1 MDCQSIVPSTV
12 SLAVSVSNSVKT
24 LQRDTKGAD
33 LSDRVCTL
41 LPHLSHVAPKCVHEF
56 VDIDPTKVVIDLVEL
71 IRSAEIYMVH
81 TEQLKGKAHVLHK
94 LPVYRG
100 EKVERKE
107 VESTFLRLKQVLAC
121 ITEAV
126 GIFET
131 TGSWRTTC
139 HLRDFLTLKCS
150 RYGQQCIGQGRH
162 PPHRASVTG
171 KVDLSTTSSSRSEP
185 DIPQLLQ
192 QLRSENVAE
201 QAEALRTTL
210 SKTGSSTGRRLLW
223 GGGIVPVLVEQLNTN
238 GTTEVVELAAAAVTR
253 MTTDTEI
260 RLAVRETVTLPLI
273 LLLSGGK
280 GRAKEHAAAALRN
293 LATEAGFRQHIA
305 ENGAIPLLVRVLI
318 EGTAIAQEKAAGA
331 LVTLGTSGGPA
342 SDKMLQNLTLDARSS
357 RVLAT
362 AGALCPL
369 VQMLTEG
376 TEIAQERAAATLAN
390 FAAEPLNRKLVH
402 AAGAVPVLIVLLR
415 KGGMGVKMQCARAL
429 WRLCADDAVR
439 GIIAAAGA
447 ISPLVQ
453 LVREGDESAQ
463 EQATGALH
471 SLGAERDHRDTMAVA
486 GAAISLVQ
494 VLKVGTEGAKEQAA
508 GTLSLLAIDPEAL
521 RAIAGVGAVPPLVE
535 LLASEGALIRQY
547 STVALARLAA
557 DLDNRASIAAEAVP
571 SLVLLL
577 SEDSQTTVLHAME
590 ALYHLSS
597 TASCRVAIGAAGAM
611 STLAQALITGTSQ
624 LQRMTA
630 SAVRRLAE
638 EHDNRQL
645 FASAGGVEALV
656 QMLSAAE
663 AEDLSKECASG
674 ALSALTVDADVA
686 NLAAEAGAVVP
697 VVQLLRT
704 GSDDAKEYATTALGN
719 LAAEARSR
727 KQMVSAGAVALLVGL
742 VGSDRD
748 SLKEA
753 AVLTLWAVAVAPE
766 NRRFV
771 VAAGAIPVLAQ
782 VHNDG
787 TAVAKE
793 RAAAVLRVVFG
804 DAAYTSAEVA
814 GIAVPPLVQLLSK
827 GTEVSQEHAAGALWL
842 LALNED
848 CRRLIVAEGVVPN
861 LVQLLRDGTDGARE
875 LAAGALLVLTGSD
888 YLPSPERS
896 KQVGSPSALQTD
908 ADTAVDYARVVPPLV
923 KLLRE
928 GTAKAR
934 EHAAGILWHLV
945 SEPSNRR
952 VVIKHK
958 AIPPLVHL
966 LEHGTPEAQQHAAAV
981 LWNLA
986 TDAETCKAIAA
997 AGALPLL
1004 VGVLSSDVECAKEY
1018 AAGALWNLAAVLDC
1032 KLMAIEAGAVPV
1044 LVQVLHRQESTERVK
1059 EVAAGALRVITAG
1072 SVKKQVHGAAAEGVP
1087 QLVQM
1092 LRDGCDAAKE
1102 SAAVVLCNLSEQA
1115 EHCEAMAQVD
1125 GVASHLVALVSSSS
1139 TALTQEAAAQVL
1151 ARVAALGEGCRA
1163 AIVEAGAIPP
1173 LVQLLRDGSEGAK
1186 AQAAGALEVLWS
1198 SSS

>member
-1 MDCQSIVPSTV
+1 MDCQSVVPSTI
-12 SLAVSVSNSVKT
+12 SLAISVSNSVKT
-24 LQRDTKGAD
+24 WQRDTKEAAA
-33 LSDRVCTL
+33 LSVRVSTL
-41 LPHLSHVAPKCVHEF
+41 LPHLSHVAPKSVHEF
-56 VDIDPTKVVIDLVEL
+56 VDIDPTEVVIDLVKL

-81 TEQLKGKAHVLHK
+81 SEQLKGKAHVLHK
-94 LPVYRG
+94 LSVYRG
-100 EKVERKE
+100 DKVEQKE
-107 VESTFLRLKQVLAC
+107 VESTFLKLKQVLAS

-131 TGSWRTTC
+131 TGSWRTTRQ
-139 HLRDFLTLKCS
+139 LRNFLNLKCL
-150 RYGQQCIGQGRH
+150 RYGQQCIDQGRH
-162 PPHRASVTG
+162 PPHRPSVAG

-185 DIPQLLQ
+185 DIPLLLQ
-192 QLRSENVAE
+192 QLRSDIAVE
-201 QAEALRTTL
+201 QTEALRSIL

-223 GGGIVPVLVEQLNTN
+223 GGGIVPVLVEKLNTN
-238 GTTEVVELAAAAVTR
+238 GTAEVVELAAAAVTR
-253 MTTDTEI
+253 MTSDTEI
-260 RLAVRETVTLPLI
+260 RLAARETVTLPLI

-280 GRAKEHAAAALRN
+280 VRAKEHAAAALRN
-293 LATEAGFRQHIA
+293 LATEAEFRQHIT
-305 ENGAIPLLVRVLI
+305 ENGAIPLLVRMLV
-318 EGTAIAQEKAAGA
+318 EGTAMAQEKAAGA

-447 ISPLVQ
+447 MSPLVQ

-463 EQATGALH
+463 EQAAGALH
-471 SLGAERDHRDTMAVA
+471 SLAAERDHRDTMAVA
-486 GAAISLVQ
+486 GAAISLVR

-508 GTLSLLAIDPEAL
+508 GTLSLLAIDPEVQ

-547 STVALARLAA
+547 SAVALARLAA
-557 DLDNRASIAAEAVP
+557 DLDNRASIAAAEAVP
-571 SLVLLL
+571 SLVPLL
-577 SEDSQTTVLHAME
+577 SEESSTTVLYATE

-597 TASCRVAIGAAGAM
+597 IASCRTAIGAAGAM
-611 STLAQALITGTSQ
+611 PTLAYALITGTSQ

-630 SAVRRLAE
+630 PAVRRLAE

-645 FASAGGVEALV
+645 FASADGVQALV

-727 KQMVSAGAVALLVGL
+727 KQMVSAGAVAPLVGL
-742 VGSDRD
+742 VGSGRD

-771 VAAGAIPVLAQ
+771 VAAGAIPALALVL
-782 VHNDG
+782 NEG

-804 DAAYTSAEVA
+804 DAAYTSADVA
-814 GIAVPPLVQLLSK
+814 SGAVAPLVQLLSK
-827 GTEVSQEHAAGALWL
+827 GTEMSQEHAAGALWL

-848 CRRLIVAEGVVPN
+848 CRRLMVAEGVVAN
-861 LVQLLRDGTDGARE
+861 LVQLLRDGADGARE

-888 YLPSPERS
+888 CLPSPERS
-896 KQVGSPSALQTD
+896 KQIGSPSAACTD
-908 ADTAVDYARVVPPLV
+908 ADKAVRVVPPLV

-997 AGALPLL
+997 AGAIPLL
-1004 VGVLSSDVECAKEY
+1004 VGVLSSDVEWAKEY
-1018 AAGALWNLAAVLDC
+1018 AAGALWNLSAVLDC

-1044 LVQVLHRQESTERVK
+1044 LVQVLRRQESTERVK
-1059 EVAAGALRVITAG
+1059 EVAAGALRVLTAG
-1072 SVKKQVHGAAAEGVP
+1072 GVKKQVHGAAAEGIP

-1102 SAAVVLCNLSEQA
+1102 SAAVVMSNLSEQA
-1115 EHCEAMAQVD
+1115 EHCETMAQVE
-1125 GVASHLVALVSSSS
+1125 GVASHLVALVSNS
-1139 TALTQEAAAQVL
+1139 TALTQEAVAQVL
-1151 ARVAALGEGCRA
+1151 ARVAALGEGYRA
-1163 AIVEAGAIPP
+1163 AIVEAGAISP